1 MNIVTAIPAKGNSNR
16 LPNKNILM
24 FNGKPMLAWAIE
36 ACEESKY
43 PMEVYVS
50 SDSEDVLKI
59 AEWYGVNPLER
70 HPDVCGDNV
79 CKQAVI
85 RSAAE
90 RIGTHRLVNELEFPD
105 IVISLQPNSPQ
116 IRGYHLDFG
125 IDALIREDKDE
136 IFSVDSNLMQN
147 AAFRIM
153 KWSYVFQRDLSTNCG
168 VVVCDLKDI
177 HTKEDM
183 EKIGG

>member
-1 MNIVTAIPAKGNSNR
+1 MNIVTIIPAKGNSNR
-16 LPNKNILM
+16 FPNKNITV

-36 ACEESKY
+36 ACRDSKY
-43 PMEVYVS
+43 PMDIFVS
-50 SDSEDVLKI
+50 SDSKDILEI
-59 AEWYGVNPLER
+59 AERYGAKPIER
-70 HPDVCGDNV
+70 KPEVCGDNV
-79 CKQAVI
+79 YKQAVI
-85 RSAAE
+85 RSAAKE
-90 RIGTHRLVNELEFPD
+90 IRLRCEDSKVDYPD

-116 IRGYHLDFG
+116 IKGYHLDFG
-125 IDALIREDKDE
+125 IDTLIREGKDE

-153 KWSYVFQRDLSTNCG
+153 KWSYVFQQDLSTNCG

-183 EKIGG
+183 EKMI

>member
-1 MNIVTAIPAKGNSNR
+1 MNIITIIPAKGNSNR
-16 LPNKNILM
+16 LPKKNILM
-24 FNGKPMLAWAIE
+24 FNGKPMLSWAIA
-36 ACEESKY
+36 ACRESRH
-43 PMEVYVS
+43 PMDIYVS
-50 SDSEDVLKI
+50 SDSKDVLDI
-59 AEWYGVNPLER
+59 AERYGAKPIQRAL
-70 HPDVCGDNV
+70 DVCGDNV
-79 CKQAVI
+79 YKQAVI

-90 RIGTHRLVNELEFPD
+90 GIGEYCVLNKIDCPD

-116 IRGYHLDFG
+116 IRWYHLDFA
-125 IDALIREDKDE
+125 IDIFIKSGKDE
-136 IFSVDSNLMQN
+136 IFSVDYNLMQN

-183 EKIGG
+183 EKMV

>member
-1 MNIVTAIPAKGNSNR
+1 MKIITIIPAKGNSSR

-24 FNGKPMLAWAIE
+24 FNGKPMLAWAID
-36 ACEESKY
+36 ACRESKY
-43 PMEVYVS
+43 PMNVFVS
-50 SDSEDVLKI
+50 SDSKEILKI
-59 AEWYGVNPLER
+59 AEQHGANPIQR
-70 HPDVCGDNV
+70 NPDVCGDNV
-79 CKQAVI
+79 YKQAVI
-85 RSAAE
+85 RSAAKE
-90 RIGTHRLVNELEFPD
+90 IGFRCEYSKVDYPD

-116 IRGYHLDFG
+116 IKGYHLDLG
-125 IDALIREDKDE
+125 IDILIREDKDE

-153 KWSYVFQRDLSTNCG
+153 KWSYVFQQDLSTNCG

-183 EKIGG
+183 EALE

>member
-1 MNIVTAIPAKGNSNR
+1 MNIITIIPAKGNSNR

-24 FNGKPMLAWAIE
+24 FNDKPMLAWAID
-36 ACEESKY
+36 ACKESKY
-43 PMEVYVS
+43 PMDVYVS
-50 SDSEDVLKI
+50 SDSKEVLAI
-59 AEWYGVNPLER
+59 AEKYGAR
-70 HPDVCGDNV
+70 IIQRDQSVCGDNV
-79 CKQAVI
+79 YKQAVI

-90 RIGTHRLVNELEFPD
+90 WIGSCCLLNRIDCPD

-116 IRGYHLDFG
+116 IRGYHLDFA
-125 IDALIREDKDE
+125 IDIFIESGRDE
-136 IFSVDSNLMQN
+136 IFSVDYNLMQN

-153 KWSYVFQRDLSTNCG
+153 KWSYVFQKDLSTNCG

-183 EKIGG
+183 EKML